1 MFQCCIWLII
11 KMSSPPIGLDHCALQ
26 RSVST
31 RRTLTM
37 ACTGT
42 SGRFSEWFSFRLALI
57 GHPWWV
63 SPFLCDLVHATN
75 CGLNLDYPAVLL
87 AYLLVRICS
96 SQENLEIRFKQ
107 LRETLQSH
115 GYRPKVV
122 DAAIEKAR
130 TLDRKEAL
138 KEV

>member
-1 MFQCCIWLII
+1 MC
-11 KMSSPPIGLDHCALQ
+11 
-26 RSVST
+26 
-31 RRTLTM
+31 
-37 ACTGT
+37 
-42 SGRFSEWFSFRLALI
+42 
-57 GHPWWV
+57 
-63 SPFLCDLVHATN
+63 PFLGDSVDATN

-96 SQENLEIRFKQ
+96 SQENLETLEIRFKQ
-107 LRETLQSH
+107 LRETLQSR

-138 KEV
+138 KKV

>member
-1 MFQCCIWLII
+1 MC
-11 KMSSPPIGLDHCALQ
+11 
-26 RSVST
+26 
-31 RRTLTM
+31 
-37 ACTGT
+37 
-42 SGRFSEWFSFRLALI
+42 
-57 GHPWWV
+57 
-63 SPFLCDLVHATN
+63 PFLGDSVDATN

-87 AYLLVRICS
+87 AYLFIRICS

-107 LRETLQSH
+107 LRETLQSR

-138 KEV
+138 KKV